1 MRFTM
6 ESNCLPNTSFVG
18 LFAVRPVDP
27 LMRERTSL
35 VWPLLI
41 ILALVWG
48 SSFILMKRGL
58 YLDGLPMLS
67 PWQLATVRLSV
78 AWLALSPFLI
88 KHHVHLRTHAL
99 PLLGAGVLG
108 NGIPAFLFATAQSRI
123 DSSLSGMLNSL
134 TPLMTL
140 VAGVLLFGTRVRLIH
155 VMGIL
160 LGLVGAA
167 GLIASGREDG
177 PLMVSFYAALP
188 VLGTVCYGLSGNIVK
203 RHLYSVP
210 PIATAALALTFVGP
224 ISLILA
230 FTSGLP
236 KTLSTV
242 PGAWHALGHVVVLA
256 VMSSAVALVL
266 WNVLLQRTSALRAS
280 SVTYLMPVVAI
291 GWGLLDGET
300 ISGIQFGMIALVLS
314 GVYIVS
320 VAERGR

>member
-1 MRFTM
+1 
-6 ESNCLPNTSFVG
+6 
-18 LFAVRPVDP
+18 
-27 LMRERTSL
+27 MRERSSTL

-41 ILALVWG
+41 VLALVWG

-58 YLDGLPMLS
+58 FAEGVPMLS

-78 AWLALSPFLI
+78 AWLALSPFLFR
-88 KHHVHLRTHAL
+88 HHVHLRAHAL
-99 PLLGAGVLG
+99 PLLGAGLLG

-140 VAGVLLFGTRVRLIH
+140 LTGALLFNTRARGVH
-155 VMGIL
+155 VFGIL
-160 LGLVGAA
+160 LGMAGAM
-167 GLIASGREDG
+167 GLILSGRNEG
-177 PLMVSFYAALP
+177 PLTVSIYAALP
-188 VLGTVCYGLSGNIVK
+188 VLGTLCYGLSGNIVK
-203 RHLYSVP
+203 RHLYGVP

-230 FTSGLP
+230 FNSGLP
-236 KTLSTV
+236 ETLRTV
-242 PGAWHALGHVVVLA
+242 PGAWSALGHVVLLA

-291 GWGLLDGET
+291 GWGLLDGES
-300 ISGIQFGMIALVLS
+300 ISTIQFGMIALILS

-320 VAERGR
+320 VAEKGR

>member
-1 MRFTM
+1 MQ
-6 ESNCLPNTSFVG
+6 
-18 LFAVRPVDP
+18 
-27 LMRERTSL
+27 RERPTPL

-58 YLDGLPMLS
+58 YADGVPLLS
-67 PWQLATVRLSV
+67 PWQLATARLSI
-78 AWLALSPFLI
+78 AWLALSPFL
-88 KHHVHLRTHAL
+88 LRYSGLLRKHAL
-99 PLLGAGVLG
+99 PLLGTGVLG
-108 NGIPAFLFATAQSRI
+108 NGLPAFLFATAQSRI

-140 VAGVLLFGTRVRLIH
+140 LTGVLFFATRARGIHLI
-155 VMGIL
+155 GIVV
-160 LGLVGAA
+160 GLVGAV
-167 GLIASGREDG
+167 GLIFSNRDDG
-177 PLMVSFYAALP
+177 PLTLSIYAMMP
-188 VLGTVCYGLSGNIVK
+188 VVATLCYGLSGNIVK
-203 RHLYSVP
+203 RHLYSLP

-224 ISLILA
+224 VSIVLA
-230 FTSGLP
+230 LTSGLP
-236 KTLSTV
+236 ETLRTV
-242 PGAWHALGHVVVLA
+242 PGAWKALGYVAVLA

-300 ISGIQFGMIALVLS
+300 IALQQLIMIAVVLS